1 MPEYD
6 YECGQC
12 NHSFSIVQS
21 IKDDELKRCP
31 ECNKNHLQ
39 RVILSPPLVFIKGE
53 PTTIG
58 QLADRNTQKMGRYE
72 LENKRNK
79 DDMATHR
86 KNKEVRDKRRKI
98 NKMTPEQKR
107 KWIRE
112 GD

>member
-12 NHSFSIVQS
+12 NHSFSVVQS
-21 IKDDELKRCP
+21 IKEDELKRCP

-39 RVILSPPLVFIKGE
+39 RVMLSPPLFFVKGE

-58 QLADRNTQKMGRYE
+58 QLADRNTKKMGSYE
-72 LENKRNK
+72 LENKRRE
-79 DDMATHR
+79 DDMETH
-86 KNKEVRDKRRKI
+86 NKHREVRAKRHKI
-98 NKMTPEQKR
+98 NQMTPEQKK
-107 KWIRE
+107 KWIMK